1 MKCAIPG
8 RYGKPL
14 RPQYHTT
21 SNSPFSDLW
30 KEIYSKRIEEYCKEN
45 YSKSQDDFDVQ
56 KEWEAHNEAI
66 KEYSLRLG
74 RGSGK
79 TKLQNEIFEDYLKA
93 LKEKDA
99 QEYSQ
104 K

>member
-14 RPQYHTT
+14 RPQYYTT

-30 KEIYSKRIEEYCKEN
+30 KETCLKNLKEEIK
-45 YSKSQDDFDVQ
+45 KSYPEVVQDFDAQ

-66 KEYSLRLG
+66 KEYSLYLG

-79 TKLQNEIFEDYLKA
+79 IKLQNEVFEDYMKA

-99 QEYSQ
+99 QEHSQ

>member
-14 RPQYHTT
+14 RPKYYTS

-30 KEIYSKRIEEYCKEN
+30 KETCLKRLKEEIARAYPEVV
-45 YSKSQDDFDVQ
+45 QDFDV
-56 KEWEAHNEAI
+56 KDEWEAHNEAI

-79 TKLQNEIFEDYLKA
+79 TKLQSEIFEDYLKA

-99 QEYSQ
+99 QEHSQ

>member
-14 RPQYHTT
+14 RPRYHTT

-45 YSKSQDDFDVQ
+45 YSKSPDDFDV
-56 KEWEAHNEAI
+56 KDEWEAHNEEI
-66 KEYSLRLG
+66 KQYYLKLA
-74 RGSGK
+74 RGTGK

-99 QEYSQ
+99 QEHSQ

>member
-14 RPQYHTT
+14 RSQYYTT
-21 SNSPFSDLW
+21 SNSPLSDLW
-30 KEIYSKRIEEYCKEN
+30 KETCLKNLKEEVAKAYPEVV
-45 YSKSQDDFDVQ
+45 QDFDVQ

-66 KEYSLRLG
+66 KEYSLHLG

-79 TKLQNEIFEDYLKA
+79 TKLQNEIFEDYMQA

-99 QEYSQ
+99 LEHSQ

>member
-14 RPQYHTT
+14 RPQYYTT

-45 YSKSQDDFDVQ
+45 YSKSPDDFDAQ

-66 KEYSLRLG
+66 KEYCLYLG

-99 QEYSQ
+99 LEHSQ